1 MVFKKSVLPI
11 AAFIFF
17 GGVFLIVD
25 VVFWFILIGNADANP
40 LNFSNC
46 FIACIPLLVVVI
58 DIAVMIR
65 YIFIAKKALIVEKDK
80 IILTGARRAVVSI
93 KDIETVNF
101 INYFQRTGVLHPK
114 TNNFKSG
121 TMFIRLKNGET
132 ITMKDMKDAEEATK
146 AIKASMDRYKEFEA
160 F

>member
-1 MVFKKSVLPI
+1 MVFKKSMMPI

-25 VVFWFILIGNADANP
+25 VVFWFILIGNADEYP
-40 LNFSNC
+40 LNLSNC
-46 FIACIPLLVVVI
+46 FVASIPLLVVLI

-80 IILTGARRAVVSI
+80 IILTGARRAVVLI
-93 KDIETVNF
+93 KDIENVNF
-101 INYFQRTGVLHPK
+101 INYFQRTGVLSPK
-114 TNNFKSG
+114 TKSFKSG

-132 ITMKDMKDAEEATK
+132 ITMKDMKDVEEATK
-146 AIKASMDRYKEFEA
+146 AIKDRMDKYNEFEA

>member
-1 MVFKKSVLPI
+1 MVFKKSMLPI

-25 VVFWFILIGNADANP
+25 VVFWFILIGNADEYP
-40 LNFSNC
+40 LNLSNC
-46 FIACIPLLVVVI
+46 LVASTPLLVVLI

-80 IILTGARRAVVSI
+80 IILTGARRAVVLI
-93 KDIETVNF
+93 KDIENVNF
-101 INYFQRTGVLHPK
+101 INYFQRTGVLSPK
-114 TNNFKSG
+114 TKSFKGG
-121 TMFIRLKNGET
+121 TMLIKLKNGET
-132 ITMKDMKDAEEATK
+132 ITMKDMKDVEEATK
-146 AIKASMDRYKEFEA
+146 AIKDNMDRYNEFEA